1 MLVLFGIAF
10 VIQKL
15 FGKRTCIQFSRNSFL
30 YISIRH
36 AVFTLMY
43 FFENAAIDES
53 NFRLA
58 NVYF

>member
-1 MLVLFGIAF
+1 MLVIFGIGF
-10 VIQKL
+10 VIQKP

-43 FFENAAIDES
+43 FFNAAIDES

-58 NVYF
+58 YVYF